1 MVRVSAARLIPMDAR
16 EIVEGLAL
24 TARTAARTLVATTGD
39 TRRAALRAI
48 ADEID
53 ARADEI
59 AAANNLDIER
69 AKAES
74 MHPQMQD
81 RLLLTLD
88 RIAGI
93 ARGARQVADLED
105 PLGRILK
112 KSTLPNGLELEQ
124 ITVPFG
130 VIGMVYEA
138 RPNVTVDAAVILL
151 MSGNAAL
158 LRGSSTADASNR
170 VLVEVMR
177 SALAKTS
184 ISPDVIQLVPS
195 DDRATVKAL
204 LTARGK
210 VDLVIPR
217 GSAALIRMVVDEATV
232 PTIET
237 GAGVCHVYVDAAAD
251 LQKALPIVMNSKTH
265 RPSVCN
271 AAETVLIHKGVA
283 EKFLPTLLQSLHGA
297 GVLLHCDEAT
307 EKVAQSLSIDTTR
320 ATAENW
326 GTEYGV
332 LEINVGVVDSLESAI
347 DHIATFGTQHTE
359 AIVTEDKES
368 ARKFIAMSD
377 CAAVMVNASTRFTDG
392 EQMGFGAEIGISNQ
406 KLHARGPMGLEA
418 MTTTTWVVT
427 GTGQIRS

>member
-1 MVRVSAARLIPMDAR
+1 MDATA
-16 EIVEGLAL
+16 IVEGLAL
-24 TARTAARTLVATTGD
+24 TARSAARTLVASSGD
-39 TRRAALRAI
+39 TRRQALRAI
-48 ADEID
+48 AAALEDRSDEIL
-53 ARADEI
+53 
-59 AAANNLDIER
+59 AANSLDMQR
-69 AKAES
+69 AKDES

-81 RLLLTLD
+81 RLLLTRE
-88 RIAGI
+88 RITGMAN
-93 ARGARQVADLED
+93 GAREVADLED

-124 ITVPFG
+124 ISVPFG

-158 LRGSSTADASNR
+158 LRGSSTADASNKI
-170 VLVEVMR
+170 LIEVMR
-177 SALAKTS
+177 SALATTS
-184 ISPDVIQLVPS
+184 ISPDVLQLVPS
-195 DDRATVKAL
+195 DERATVKAL

-217 GSAALIRMVVDEATV
+217 GSASLIRMVVDEATV

-251 LQKALPIVMNSKTH
+251 LVKALPIVLNSKTH

-271 AAETVLIHKGVA
+271 AAETVLVHRSVA
-283 EKFLPTLLQSLHGA
+283 EKFLPTLLASLHSA
-297 GVLLHCDEAT
+297 GVVLHVDPTVEA
-307 EKVAQSLSIDTTR
+307 VARTLDIDVTQATT
-320 ATAENW
+320 ENW

-332 LEINVGVVDSLESAI
+332 LEMNIGVVDSLESAV

-368 ARKFIAMSD
+368 ARKFVAMSD

>member
-1 MVRVSAARLIPMDAR
+1 MDATA
-16 EIVEGLAL
+16 IVEGLAL
-24 TARTAARTLVATTGD
+24 TARSAARTLVASSGD
-39 TRRAALRAI
+39 TRRQALRAI
-48 ADEID
+48 AAALEDRSVEIL
-53 ARADEI
+53 
-59 AAANNLDIER
+59 AANSLDMQR
-69 AKAES
+69 AKDES

-81 RLLLTLD
+81 RLLLTRE
-88 RIAGI
+88 RITGMAN
-93 ARGARQVADLED
+93 GARQVADLED

-112 KSTLPNGLELEQ
+112 KSTLANGLELEQ
-124 ITVPFG
+124 ISVPFG

-158 LRGSSTADASNR
+158 LRGSSTADASNKI
-170 VLVEVMR
+170 LIEVMR
-177 SALAKTS
+177 SALAITS
-184 ISPDVIQLVPS
+184 ISPDVLQLVPS

-217 GSAALIRMVVDEATV
+217 GSASLIRMVVDEATV

-237 GAGVCHVYVDAAAD
+237 GAGVCHVYIDAAAD
-251 LQKALPIVMNSKTH
+251 LAKALPIVLNSKTH

-271 AAETVLIHKGVA
+271 AAETVLVHRSVA
-283 EKFLPTLLQSLHGA
+283 EKFLPTLLASLDGA
-297 GVLLHCDEAT
+297 GVVLHVDPAVETVAKTLDIDVIQAT
-307 EKVAQSLSIDTTR
+307 T
-320 ATAENW
+320 ENW

-332 LEINVGVVDSLESAI
+332 LEMNIGVVDSLESAV

-368 ARKFIAMSD
+368 ARKFVAMSD